1 MAKKMRGASLNPDDA
16 GAGGLAIDDVDC
28 TIKEL
33 RFVDDFDYGGK
44 VDPMPLSL
52 RATFESPEFAEPQV
66 QHFSAGSLDRF
77 EPSEDGLCAVPAEG
91 QDDSILLI
99 KTTNALLF
107 ITSLTDSG
115 FPKDKISD
123 EVDVFEGTEVHIRQV
138 PRPKLRGIDREG
150 DTEKTI
156 LAVTKIHKLPWEKKG
171 KGAKG
176 KKAAGGKKK
185 EAAEPEEA
193 SAEVSEKAADAVMA
207 AVTASDN
214 GIVKKDL
221 LVEVFKSLAKD
232 EDRTAVVGLIK
243 DDEWLGNGPWTYDEE
258 TETIS

>member
-1 MAKKMRGASLNPDDA
+1 MATKKRRGASLNPDDA

-44 VDPMPLSL
+44 VSPMPLSL
-52 RATFESPEFAEPQV
+52 RAIFESPDFSEDQV

-77 EPSEDGLCAVPAEG
+77 EPSDDGLCAVPAEG
-91 QDDSILLI
+91 QDDTILLI

-115 FPKDKISD
+115 FPKDKIAD

-150 DTEKTI
+150 DAQKTI

-171 KGAKG
+171 KGKG
-176 KKAAGGKKK
+176 KAASKSKK
-185 EAAEPEEA
+185 AEPEEA
-193 SAEVSEKAADAVMA
+193 SSDITDKAVETVMA
-207 AVTASDN
+207 AVTASEN

-221 LVEVFKSLAKD
+221 LVEVFKAMAKD
-232 EDRTAVVGLIK
+232 EDRTAVVRLIK
-243 DDEWLGNGPWTYDEE
+243 DNAWLSDGPWTYDEE

>member
-1 MAKKMRGASLNPDDA
+1 MAKGKMRGASLNPDDA

-44 VDPMPLSL
+44 VSPMPLSL
-52 RATFESPEFAEPQV
+52 RATFESKEFSEPQV

-77 EPSEDGLCAVPAEG
+77 EPSDDGLCAVPAEG

-150 DTEKTI
+150 DAEKTI

-171 KGAKG
+171 KGKAAAKG
-176 KKAAGGKKK
+176 KKA
-185 EAAEPEEA
+185 AAEPEEA
-193 SAEVSEKAADAVMA
+193 SAEISEKAADAVMN
-207 AVTASDN
+207 AVSASDN

-232 EDRTAVVGLIK
+232 EDRTAVVNLIK
-243 DDEWLGNGPWTYDEE
+243 KGDFLSEGGPWTYDEE

>member
-1 MAKKMRGASLNPDDA
+1 MATKKRRGASLNPDDA

-52 RATFESPEFAEPQV
+52 RAVFESSEFSEDQI

-77 EPSEDGLCAVPAEG
+77 VPSDDGLCAVPAEG
-91 QDDSILLI
+91 QDDTILLI

-115 FPKDKISD
+115 FPKDKIAD
-123 EVDVFEGTEVHIRQV
+123 EEDVFEGTEVHIRQV

-150 DTEKTI
+150 DAAKTI
-156 LAVTKIHKLPWEKKG
+156 LAVTKIHKLPWEKKSKG
-171 KGAKG
+171 KGKAAASKG
-176 KKAAGGKKK
+176 KAK
-185 EAAEPEEA
+185 AEPEEA
-193 SAEVSEKAADAVMA
+193 SSDIADKAVETVMA
-207 AVTASDN
+207 AVTSSEN

-221 LVEVFKSLAKD
+221 LVEAFKSLSKD
-232 EDRTAVVGLIK
+232 EDRTAVVRLIK
-243 DDEWLGNGPWTYDEE
+243 DDAWLADGPWTYDEE

>member
-1 MAKKMRGASLNPDDA
+1 MAKGKRRGASLNPDDA

-44 VDPMPLSL
+44 VSPMPLSL
-52 RATFESPEFAEPQV
+52 RATFESKEFAEDQV

-150 DTEKTI
+150 DAEKTI

-171 KGAKG
+171 KGKKAAAGKG
-176 KKAAGGKKK
+176 KKA
-185 EAAEPEEA
+185 AAEPEEA
-193 SAEVSEKAADAVMA
+193 SSEVSDKAVETVMA
-207 AVTASDN
+207 AVTASEN
-214 GIVKKDL
+214 GILKKDL
-221 LVEVFKSLAKD
+221 LVEAFKSLAKD
-232 EDRTAVVGLIK
+232 EDRTAVVRLIK
-243 DDEWLGNGPWTYDEE
+243 DDAWLTDGPWTYDEE